1 MYLCLEKRKV
11 MLYTGQHE
19 DIKPI
24 FFASIGGNFYNVA
37 VDINRVGMDDAN
49 HVDDEVFVKI
59 RH

>member
-1 MYLCLEKRKV
+1 

-24 FFASIGGNFYNVA
+24 FFTSIGGNFYNVA
-37 VDINRVGMDDAN
+37 VDINGIGMDDAN